1 MQNGKWRF
9 AQSALL
15 ALSLALVV
23 SLVAWASSVTLVVGS
38 VEGASGSKAEVPIN
52 IRAAQQL
59 GALQMELVYDPAIL
73 DAPTVEKGSMP
84 QEITVGHNVVSPGRL
99 RVVMN
104 APARESISGDG
115 TLLKAIFTVKG
126 QGGQHCELRLEQVQA
141 WDNTKPDAPPYEML
155 VTVEPGKFTVGGGG
169 VPVALIAAIGG
180 GLVVLLTVIV
190 VAAKRKPKGTA
201 AEAPPVST
209 VSKRPTEDGKRT
221 AFCGGCGARVKAG
234 TRFCADCGAP
244 LQES

>member
-1 MQNGKWRF
+1 MLNGKWRF
-9 AQSALL
+9 APCALL

-38 VEGASGSKAEVPIN
+38 VEGASGSKVEVPIN

-73 DAPTVEKGSMP
+73 EAQTVENGSMP

-115 TLLKAIFTVKG
+115 TLLKALFTVKG
-126 QGGQHCELRLEQVQA
+126 QGGQSCDLLLEQVQA

-169 VPVALIAAIGG
+169 LPVALIAAICGAVV
-180 GLVVLLTVIV
+180 LVVAVAV
-190 VAAKRKPKGTA
+190 VVAKRKPRA
-201 AEAPPVST
+201 AAGGPAA
-209 VSKRPTEDGKRT
+209 G
-221 AFCGGCGARVKAG
+221 FCGK
-234 TRFCADCGAP
+234 CGAP
-244 LQES
+244 LAPGARFCAGCGTPAPPG